1 MRSEQEGVLNFSDGW
16 FPFAS
21 DQFPVVSDELPRNVA
36 DHLKRLHTAACP
48 FLPEYRMALIAFCG
62 NDPAAMDLLESA
74 PALVLMLVLSFRFN
88 GLNQDTGLTDSKN
101 LLPAQ
106 RTAILDWLNWPAKPH
121 VARLI
126 SKIRPRSLTVND
138 LLLLRDLCSNPDAMK
153 DFSHL
158 QVILND
164 TIHLISNPELRSK
177 VTFSFLEDIPAAQ
190 ADWPIAKTL
199 QEALRIA
206 ERQER
211 KFPRFKTVE
220 QLIQTYD
227 ELILR
232 EHPSRWDSLYMGKI
246 LPDPFKHFRRHAAAE
261 NVEIDWFRTAEEL
274 YTWAR
279 QEHNCAFNM
288 IDYIL
293 CETVLMF
300 KVLRPVRG
308 TLALI
313 QKRPGV
319 WEIAQFLAARNKP
332 VPQDALYTVAR
343 HLDRCLLEPEE
354 ADDGIPW

>member
-1 MRSEQEGVLNFSDGW
+1 MRRKEGVVNFSDGW

-21 DQFPVVSDELPRNVA
+21 DEFPVVSSELPRNVS
-36 DHLKRLHTAACP
+36 DQLKRLHTAVCP

-62 NDPAAMDLLESA
+62 NDPAALDLLEST

-88 GLNQDTGLTDSKN
+88 GLNQEASMTGSKS
-101 LLPAQ
+101 LLSAQ
-106 RTAILDWLNWPAKPH
+106 RTAVLDWLKWPAKPQ

-126 SKIRPRSLTVND
+126 SKIKPQSLTVND
-138 LLLLRDLCSNPDAMK
+138 LLLLRDLCSNPSAMK

-164 TIHLISNPELRSK
+164 TIHIVSAPELRSK

-190 ADWPIAKTL
+190 VSWPIAKTL
-199 QEALRIA
+199 RRTIRLAK
-206 ERQER
+206 RQE
-211 KFPRFKTVE
+211 KKLPRFKTVE
-220 QLIQTYD
+220 KMIQTYD

-232 EHPSRWDSLYMGKI
+232 EHPSRWDSLYTGKV
-246 LPDPFKHFRRHAAAE
+246 LPDPFMHFSRHAFTKD
-261 NVEIDWFRTAEEL
+261 VEMDWFRTAEDL
-274 YTWAR
+274 YRWAR

-288 IDYIL
+288 IDCIL
-293 CETVLMF
+293 CDTVLMF
-300 KVLRPVRG
+300 KVLKPVRG
-308 TLALI
+308 TLALV

-332 VPQDALYTVAR
+332 VPQDALYAVAL
-343 HLDRCLLEPEE
+343 HLDRCMLGPEE